1 MKVTGLGMRL
11 PMDRYSVTDLDL
23 STGTCRFKANP
34 DHVRD
39 TEDASVAKRLSE
51 FLSKDSSSF
60 NITGRFMIFNEE
72 YSLALAAQGQAQ
84 NVSLLQP
91 AMVH

>member
-1 MKVTGLGMRL
+1 
-11 PMDRYSVTDLDL
+11 MDHYSVTDLDL
-23 STGTCRFKANP
+23 GTGTCRFKPNP

-60 NITGRFMIFNEE
+60 NITGRFMICYEK
-72 YSLALAAQGQAQ
+72 YALAIAAQGQAQ
-84 NVSLLQP
+84 NISLLQP
-91 AMVH
+91 AMAH